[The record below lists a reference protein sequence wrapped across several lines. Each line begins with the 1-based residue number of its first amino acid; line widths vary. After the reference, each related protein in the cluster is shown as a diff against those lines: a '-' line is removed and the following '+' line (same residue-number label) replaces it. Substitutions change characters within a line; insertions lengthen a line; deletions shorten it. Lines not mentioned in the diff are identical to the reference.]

1 MVSGGGLASASFSSS
16 LRQAVRAAIWGHY
29 HGGNLG
35 DELVVAT
42 LADAIRA
49 RQREAQIVAVSQ
61 APADTRL
68 RHGLETFPLAPSA
81 LPGSVSRPTDTP
93 RPRWQSRLRAAARR
107 LPLLRQLWRFSR
119 SLSAALDDMA
129 FCFPAL
135 RFLRRVDILVV
146 AGSGQLIDKFCG
158 PFGHPYALFRWC
170 SLARLTRTSVLL
182 PSVGAGPLTHP
193 LSRFFVR
200 RALARAAYVSVRDVA
215 SAGVLHAVGVRR
227 PLPVVPDMAW
237 ASTAAWRAA
246 AAVGE
251 RPRVG
256 SRVVGLNV
264 MAHEDPRYWSRGDLD
279 RYTRYLRTMATFA
292 RRLLDNGYTVRVFSS
307 QNRADE
313 APARE
318 LLQILESQGAFASG
332 ELVWTIDPSAGAE
345 DLIANIVD
353 CDLVVAARYHS
364 ILLPLLLG
372 IPTIGLAYNHKT
384 TELMRGVGLPQWCFD
399 IDAASAADLCA
410 AVESL
415 WNYWPSYR
423 PQVHDIALRNRLA
436 VERQFD
442 VLFGASGLASRG

>member
-1 MVSGGGLASASFSSS
+1 M
-16 LRQAVRAAIWGHY
+16 RQAVRAAIWGHY

-49 RQREAQIVAVSQ
+49 RRPEAQIVAVSQ
-61 APADTRL
+61 APADTSL
-68 RHGLETFPLAPSA
+68 RHGLETFPLAPSI
-81 LPGSVSRPTDTP
+81 LTTPVSRPAGTSKS
-93 RPRWQSRLRAAARR
+93 RWRRRLRASARR
-107 LPLLRQLWRFSR
+107 IAPLRQLWRSFR
-119 SLSAALDDMA
+119 ALSAAVDDVA
-129 FCFPAL
+129 FSFRAR
-135 RFLRRVDILVV
+135 RFLQSVDVLVV
-146 AGSGQLIDKFCG
+146 AGSGQLIDKFYG
-158 PFGHPYALFRWC
+158 PFGHPYTLFRWC

-215 SAGVLHAVGVRR
+215 SARVLHDVGVRR

-237 ASTAAWRAA
+237 ASAAVWRAA
-246 AAVGE
+246 ATVGE

-256 SRVVGLNV
+256 GRVVGLNV
-264 MAHEDPRYWSRGDLD
+264 MAHEHPRYWPQGNLA
-279 RYTRYLRTMATFA
+279 RYSRYLRTMTAFA
-292 RRLLDNGYTVRVFSS
+292 RWLLDNGYTVRIFSS

-318 LLQILESQGAFASG
+318 LLQLLESQGDLASG
-332 ELVWTIDPSAGAE
+332 KLIWSIDPSAGAE
-345 DLIANIVD
+345 DLIGTVLD

-364 ILLPLLLG
+364 VLIPLLLG
-372 IPTIGLAYNHKT
+372 IPTVGLAYNHKT
-384 TELMRGVGLPQWCFD
+384 TELMQGVGLPQWCFD
-399 IDAASAADLCA
+399 IDTASVADLCT

-415 WNYWPSYR
+415 WSYWPSYR
-423 PQVHDIALRNRLA
+423 RQVHDIAERNRLA

-442 VLFGASGLASRG
+442 VLFGASGPAYRD

>member
-1 MVSGGGLASASFSSS
+1 MVRGGALASPRFSSS
-16 LRQAVRAAIWGHY
+16 VRQAVRAAIWGHY

-49 RQREAQIVAVSQ
+49 RQPEARIVAVSQ

-68 RHGLETFPLAPSA
+68 RHGLETFPLTPSA
-81 LPGSVSRPTDTP
+81 LPGSASRPTDTP

-107 LPLLRQLWRFSR
+107 LALLRQLWRFNR
-119 SLSAALDDMA
+119 SLSAARDDVA
-129 FCFPAL
+129 FSFRAL
-135 RFLRRVDILVV
+135 RFLRSVDILVV
-146 AGSGQLIDKFCG
+146 AGSGQLIDKFYG

-246 AAVGE
+246 ATVGE

-264 MAHEDPRYWSRGDLD
+264 MAHEDPRYWSHGDLD
-279 RYTRYLRTMATFA
+279 RYSRYLRTMAAFA
-292 RRLLDNGYTVRVFSS
+292 RWLLDNGYTVRIFSS

-318 LLQILESQGAFASG
+318 LLELLRNQGHSTSG
-332 ELVWTIDPSAGAE
+332 KVEWSIDPSAGAE
-345 DLIANIVD
+345 DLIATIVK

-384 TELMRGVGLPQWCFD
+384 TELMHGIGLPQWCFD
-399 IDAASAADLCA
+399 IDAVNTVDLCT

-415 WNYWPSYR
+415 WSYWPSYR
-423 PQVHDIALRNRLA
+423 RQVHDIAERNRLA

-442 VLFGASGLASRG
+442 VLFGASGPAYRD